1 MRKVWAI
8 VRLTLA
14 ESIRTR
20 VAVAFILLLVGV
32 MILLVSTATGDGTV
46 RGKIQ
51 MFLSYSMSLTH
62 FLLTLLVAFLAC
74 RSLDQ
79 DIKTLRIDSVVTK
92 PIARWQLLLGRW
104 LGILILAV
112 GLFAVSMGTVYGV
125 VCYFAR
131 SAPADSRDRFE
142 IENQV
147 LVARQ
152 NYRAPLPDFTKEV
165 DARIETM
172 KNEGS
177 LPEDKSLRE
186 IRGMIAAEMINRSRT
201 VDAGKSQSWKFTG
214 LKQPEKGDVIIT
226 LRFEYEPSITTTVN
240 NESQLHGDTILGR
253 WLIGSKALG
262 PDKVYA
268 WQEEKPYRTKHEIN
282 IPVNAIDNEGTMT
295 IAFENIDPR
304 GVSVHFP
311 MPDGIQVLIRE
322 GGFTMNFVRTAMVSF
337 FTIVFVM
344 TLAMACGTFLSFP
357 IAVLMTLSVFFI
369 GLGGNFLYEAIG
381 LEYVIMPQ
389 DTTLDIVKKIIAY
402 ILSGKNIVEVVE
414 RVVSICSLVVVPKLE
429 VSRFTSNLVDGRL
442 LEWKTVTAAFASLIV
457 FKGCFLALFAAFVF
471 HRRELGKVI
480 V

>member
-14 ESIRTR
+14 ESMRTR

-51 MFLSYSMSLTH
+51 MFMSYSMSLTH

-112 GLFAVSMGTVYGV
+112 ILFAISMGAIYGTVRY
-125 VCYFAR
+125 YAS
-131 SAPADSRDRFE
+131 SAPVDSRDRFE

-152 NYRAPLPDFTKEV
+152 GYKAPLPDLSKEV

-172 KNEGS
+172 KTEGS
-177 LPEDKSLRE
+177 FPEDKSMRE
-186 IRGMIAAEMINRSRT
+186 VRGMIESEYINRSRT
-201 VDAGKSQSWKFTG
+201 VGPGKSQTWTFTG
-214 LKQPEKGDVIIT
+214 LKQPEKGDVILT
-226 LRFEYEPSITTTVN
+226 LRFEYEPSETTEVST
-240 NESQLHGDTILGR
+240 ESQLHGNTIFGR
-253 WLIGSKALG
+253 WIIGSKALG

-282 IPVNAIDNEGTMT
+282 IPVNAIDQDGTMQIT
-295 IAFENIDPR
+295 FMNIDPR

-311 MPDGIQVLIRE
+311 LPDGIEVLVRE
-322 GGFTMNFVRTAMVSF
+322 GGFTANFIRTALVSL
-337 FTIVFVM
+337 FTIIFVV

-369 GLGGNFLYEAIG
+369 GLGGNFLYEAVG
-381 LEYVIMPQ
+381 LDYVLTPQ
-389 DTTLDIVKKIIAY
+389 DTPLDIIKKTIAY
-402 ILSGKNIVEVVE
+402 IFTSKNSVEFVE
-414 RVVSICSLVVVPKLE
+414 RAVSICSLVIVPKLE

-442 LEWKTVTAAFASLIV
+442 LDWKTVTMVFASLIA
-457 FKGCFLALFAAFVF
+457 FKGGVLALFAAAVF